1 MDGSCEI
8 TRIPTPVKEE
18 TNFAVSND
26 KRQQN
31 SGKRWQSRK
40 NTSAMLH
47 RKIHQQ
53 KNRCYETMRAASAEE
68 IYKKVSRKFSGSN
81 I

>member
-1 MDGSCEI
+1 MQTALYPCQDRSCQDEEQQMLQIRTGNMDGSCEI

-31 SGKRWQSRK
+31 SGKR
-40 NTSAMLH
+40 
-47 RKIHQQ
+47 
-53 KNRCYETMRAASAEE
+53 
-68 IYKKVSRKFSGSN
+68 
-81 I
+81 